1 MNHEIPNPEK
11 IKEMLEAA
19 TEKIPALI
27 EAFSEV
33 LYSKERAKS
42 VGEAVGAFYKELIE
56 AGMSSD
62 EAYKL
67 TKKYISDVSPKNL
80 FKGKGPFGEWHH
92 HRDAKWSQ
100 GKQPFGDMNRYR
112 DADTSK
118 EDFFEEFF
126 CEYENWKRRREGEE
140 DE

>member
-1 MNHEIPNPEK
+1 MDMNHEIPKPEK

-33 LYSKERAKS
+33 LYSKERARG
-42 VGEAVGAFYKELIE
+42 VGEAVGAFYKELRA

-62 EAYKL
+62 EAYEL
-67 TKKYISDVSPKNL
+67 AKKYISDVSPKNL

-92 HRDAKWSQ
+92 HPDSDWS
-100 GKQPFGDMNRYR
+100 KDR
-112 DADTSK
+112 
-118 EDFFEEFF
+118 FFEEFF
-126 CEYENWKRRREGEE
+126 REYEAWKKRK
-140 DE
+140 